1 MRALEKLGYSN
12 LKEYKG
18 GKKEWLE
25 QGLPIESSKPANVWE
40 RLSDWLG

>member
-1 MRALEKLGYSN
+1 VRALEKLGYSN

-25 QGLPIESSKPANVWE
+25 QGLPASIKPGK
-40 RLSDWLG
+40 RLGS